1 MARLHLIMQSN
12 TNKTI
17 DNSTTERVIAFRA
30 ECPADVEAI
39 RALMTPWTLGYS
51 TEAPP
56 MEYEGKRCRSTDVD
70 VKMTLRAQAPSVAE
84 LRYIWDAVPNIH
96 ICADTLEQEHEY
108 TGEREP
114 RCPWTGDV
122 ARPSKDDLSKA
133 LDAVVRRQEVLEA
146 ELVRMQQT
154 YRDLRAMHDLGER
167 WTPPVR
173 EGYNPGTICLATL
186 PGTKLTRVIVV
197 SPTNPAAK
205 QTQAKGKR
213 EVETRL
219 LVINS

>member
-1 MARLHLIMQSN
+1 MNSIMENSIN
-12 TNKTI
+12 TNI
-17 DNSTTERVIAFRA
+17 NSAAGKRVVAFRS
-30 ECPADVEAI
+30 ECPVDAEVI
-39 RALMTPWTLGYS
+39 RALMTPWTLGHS
-51 TEAPP
+51 TQAEPL
-56 MEYEGKRCRSTDVD
+56 EHEGKCYRSPDVE
-70 VKMTLRAQAPSVAE
+70 VKLTLSADAPTVAE
-84 LRYIWDAVPNIH
+84 LRYIWDAVPNVH
-96 ICADTLEQEHEY
+96 ISADTLAQEDEY
-108 TGEREP
+108 TGDREP

-122 ARPSKDDLSKA
+122 TRPSKEVMSKA
-133 LDAVVRRQEVLEA
+133 LEAVVRRQEVLEA

-167 WTPPVR
+167 WNPPVR

-197 SPTNPAAK
+197 SPTNLAAK